1 MKPPTSAKATAG
13 KEELGTKEEKT
24 WCPGCPNS
32 GILNSVKV
40 ALSELVTEGKLNIK
54 NTALVTGIGCHG
66 KIYDYLNLNGFN
78 GLHGR
83 VLPVCLGMKL
93 GNPDLTVLGFG
104 GDGDTFDEGVSH
116 FVHAC
121 RYNADITMMVHTNQV
136 FALTTGQATA
146 VTEKGFI
153 DGSTPLGQGEKP
165 INSIVLALELGATFV
180 ARGYALQGPHLKT
193 LIKKAILHK
202 GFSFID
208 ILQPCIVY
216 HKHSMPYLN
225 KNVYKIEE
233 THDVGNL
240 NQALEKAREWDY
252 SYEKDTKVPIG
263 IFYETARPTFES
275 QWPQLR
281 TPWHTIR
288 RKIDWPKITREF
300 L

>member
-1 MKPPTSAKATAG
+1 MKPEDFLS
-13 KEELGTKEEKT
+13 KEART
-24 WCPGCPNS
+24 WCPGCSNF
-32 GILNSVKV
+32 GILNSTKE
-40 ALSELVTEGKLNIK
+40 ALAELVNKGKLNIK
-54 NTALVTGIGCHG
+54 NIVLVTGIGCHG

-83 VLPVCLGMKL
+83 VLSVCLGMKL

-104 GDGDTFDEGVSH
+104 GDGDTFDEGIAH

-136 FALTTGQATA
+136 FALTTGQANA
-146 VTEKGFI
+146 ITEKGFI

-165 INSIVLALELGATFV
+165 INSLVLALEMGATFV

-193 LIKKAILHK
+193 LMKKAIMHK

-216 HKHSMPYLN
+216 HKHSVPYFN

-233 THDVGNL
+233 THRTGDFS
-240 NQALEKAREWDY
+240 QALEKAREWDY
-252 SYEKDTKVPIG
+252 SYEKDSKVPIG
-263 IFYETARPTFES
+263 VFYQTHRPIFES
-275 QWPQLR
+275 QWPQLKKS
-281 TPWHTIR
+281 WYAVG
-288 RKIDWPKITREF
+288 RKPDWGKIIKEF
-300 L
+300 K